1 MKDISEGILTELGW
15 DESFHIPEANAENK
29 ALIEEIRTAELQLT
43 QLNNELEKHK
53 DEEDYTDGMLKTI
66 RQELKTMEA
75 LGRAKER
82 EVESVKH
89 LIALEDR
96 EIGHL
101 TGEASKI
108 HREQR
113 ALQERRNAQEVCVS
127 LREAKK
133 ETSPFIPALYLQDQM
148 FRVGQKLDEF
158 RNQKNW
164 EQEILEAFL
173 EESSRQEEDIA
184 VIMKYAHQDEQ
195 KITSLTLAIE
205 KKNLEAKQK
214 LKALNK
220 EWTETQSVQAATD
233 KTTETVHRTLLETN
247 QLTQWWENAVKQ
259 MKQQDAASQT
269 CATKLAQHKQTIR
282 ERNFTIAE
290 TQHLFDTLTRNNRET
305 ETKLSATRQQAFR
318 LQQEAKEREKSCG
331 RLKDET
337 ESCKAT
343 RDRAISDVE
352 SGRSDISRMKRETE
366 DNTRK
371 LEEVAIHNLALE
383 EKLKVLTQNSISEED
398 RAAQMDQ
405 FLNDEELAMKDHQEE
420 LFSCKE
426 QLNVLRRKEKD
437 STAQVSNNKS
447 EISRL
452 ERQTRNLEGEISAQR
467 STVEGQENQLAGL
480 RLKLSLLTG
489 DIQTDQKQILEA
501 KIAELSGDVEEKKKS
516 AGALSSILKEAERF
530 TGTLCRQND
539 IRGLRSK
546 TEKAESRRRGLSN
559 AAEELM
565 LVCDASE
572 KELDKLVGVEQDTM
586 VENNILKVEV
596 RRVRDLLFGRLDTM
610 YSLERRKLELLR
622 TIRER
627 EDDIL
632 VFTKMLSQQLK
643 SSEEHRQ
650 RLSLKLN
657 ERLAEID
664 VMKNHFQAAQE
675 REELRQRADLLD
687 AKIHQTQQENRAL
700 QNTEQLISDSNAA
713 FRRSLNPA
721 EDPSSGD
728 PQAMLECFPLGPEQP
743 GHVTLEEQLK
753 TLEEM
758 LQYKKRQIRD
768 LNQELQDSNS
778 ILEISLKK
786 ELQVEKDKVEHKRS
800 HVSKLKKD
808 ISLQQ
813 ERVDRNTK
821 QLARELRSAGSSS
834 RPQALDAAAL
844 KQMKDFKKTSDRM
857 LNEAVKDNPDL
868 RWVFERH
875 YLEVVP
881 QRPGLL
887 ASVPGGE
894 DAGPGAA
901 CDSAHSQHLRALQL
915 CERRQEAQEPLR
927 CRPARPLFLLSAAD
941 KGEKKL

>member
-1 MKDISEGILTELGW
+1 ISEGILTELGW

-113 ALQERRNAQEVCVS
+113 ALQERRNAQE
-127 LREAKK
+127 
-133 ETSPFIPALYLQDQM
+133 DQM

-405 FLNDEELAMKDHQEE
+405 FLNDEELAMKRLDVQLQDHQEE

-516 AGALSSILKEAERF
+516 AGALSSILKEAE
-530 TGTLCRQND
+530 ND

-664 VMKNHFQAAQE
+664 VMKNHFQVMTSSSGGEEDKSQAYSITEAAQE

-721 EDPSSGD
+721 EDP
-728 PQAMLECFPLGPEQP
+728 CPEQP

-821 QLARELRSAGSSS
+821 QLSQLARELRSAGSSS

-875 YLEVVP
+875 YLEANLP
-881 QRPGLL
+881 FPSLPSTGSRHSSLSHSAGSS
-887 ASVPGGE
+887 ASLRLGRWIAQASSPRSLEVKTLDLELPVTPPTPNTSGRSSCASGGRK
-894 DAGPGAA
+894 PK
-901 CDSAHSQHLRALQL
+901 SR
-915 CERRQEAQEPLR
+915 
-927 CRPARPLFLLSAAD
+927 
-941 KGEKKL
+941 